1 MATIKVNLC
10 LKAKFHQKRHG
21 SEAAVFRTAIP
32 TGSSTDTFQMMAQ
45 MMVTWKG
52 KASSIPKV
60 HGEFRL
66 SNLLVL
72 KCVDPALSSVVTV
85 QSCDWLRLYGDL
97 SNDSMSLLD
106 QMGGEMTDQQC
117 PIPFPES
124 FYRHIQ
130 KDKMEAKLEFIGDSL
145 TQIIQLYHGNLSS
158 VSWDH
163 NKTERFLITVD
174 RQAREINSCVMANKQ
189 KVQRTARQA
198 DSQEESQT
206 HKKLAHYYKKLF
218 RVTVHRMGESAE
230 SWELIRKESK
240 MHLERLDLL
249 QARLPRPARSG

>member
-1 MATIKVNLC
+1 MLNCILTLVFLC
-10 LKAKFHQKRHG
+10 
-21 SEAAVFRTAIP
+21 
-32 TGSSTDTFQMMAQ
+32 
-45 MMVTWKG
+45 
-52 KASSIPKV
+52 
-60 HGEFRL
+60 
-66 SNLLVL
+66 
-72 KCVDPALSSVVTV
+72 SSVVTV

-117 PIPFPES
+117 PVPFPES
-124 FYRHIQ
+124 FYRHIK

-145 TQIIQLYHGNLSS
+145 TQIIQLYHGNRSS

>member
-1 MATIKVNLC
+1 
-10 LKAKFHQKRHG
+10 
-21 SEAAVFRTAIP
+21 
-32 TGSSTDTFQMMAQ
+32 
-45 MMVTWKG
+45 
-52 KASSIPKV
+52 
-60 HGEFRL
+60 
-66 SNLLVL
+66 
-72 KCVDPALSSVVTV
+72 
-85 QSCDWLRLYGDL
+85 
-97 SNDSMSLLD
+97 MSLLD

-117 PIPFPES
+117 PVSFPES

-174 RQAREINSCVMANKQ
+174 RQAREINRCVMANKQ

-240 MHLERLDLL
+240 MHLQRLDLL